1 MKLAIQQWLDV
12 RRLSRRQEE
21 LLGME
26 IAKLDLRMSDTR
38 KTMALVRDGQAEGKS
53 VDAVVDEIQHKVP
66 YQLNNQKPM
75 HELVKETPDDNWL
88 WELEAGSNKRAA
100 SMWVPLRVML
110 VHLRTQVHAAAHE
123 SGTNEHNLARTNS
136 A

>member
-1 MKLAIQQWLDV
+1 
-12 RRLSRRQEE
+12 
-21 LLGME
+21 
-26 IAKLDLRMSDTR
+26 MSDTR

-75 HELVKETPDDNWL
+75 HELVKETPDENWL

-100 SMWVPLRVML
+100 SMWVPLRDML
-110 VHLRTQVHAAAHE
+110 IYLRTQVHAAAHE
-123 SGTNEHNLARTNS
+123 SGTN
-136 A
+136 